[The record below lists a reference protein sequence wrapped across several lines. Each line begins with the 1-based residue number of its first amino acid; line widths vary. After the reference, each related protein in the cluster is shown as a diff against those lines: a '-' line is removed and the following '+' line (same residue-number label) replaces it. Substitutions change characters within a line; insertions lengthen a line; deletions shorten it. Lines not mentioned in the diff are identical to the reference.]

1 MKKLIRI
8 LLCAIL
14 LIAVG
19 LSIYSCFDYNGYL
32 NKWNQAEYGA
42 NSFDV
47 SELEKDG
54 VIYTQSNFLFKN
66 RFGRNA
72 VIVVQRSEE
81 GTEYVAKGTYHPVI
95 RTHLAMTALRKGMT
109 VQEVVAAV
117 GMPDDKSITGSG
129 ALLYKMPDGV
139 WYSVVISGGGSDAKV
154 LRVGISD
161 VNKSYTNEEVVSFQ
175 WTVRLVYLGIAAVL
189 GVVLVLLIKIPN
201 NVRKR
206 KAASQP
212 E

>member
-32 NKWNQAEYGA
+32 NKWNQSKYGA
-42 NSFDV
+42 YTSELY
-47 SELEKDG
+47 ELEKDG
-54 VIYTQSNFLFKN
+54 MIHIQRNFLFKN

-72 VIVVQRSEE
+72 VIVEQRSE
-81 GTEYVAKGTYHPVI
+81 GVKVYVAKGTYHPVI
-95 RTHLAMTALRKGMT
+95 RTHLTMTALRKGMT
-109 VQEVVAAV
+109 VQEMVAAV
-117 GMPDDKSITGSG
+117 GMPDDKSIMG
-129 ALLYKMPDGV
+129 AQELLYKMPDGV

-154 LRVGISD
+154 RRVGISD
-161 VNKSYTNEEVVSFQ
+161 VNKSYTNEEVVAFQ
-175 WTVRLVYLGIAAVL
+175 WTVRLIYLGIAAVL
-189 GVVLVLLIKIPN
+189 SVVLVLLIKIPN
-201 NVRKR
+201 NIRKR
-206 KAASQP
+206 KGIASA